1 MKEHYVPFLNF
12 RWLGISS
19 ESSIK
24 LESIRTFLIK
34 KTYMKVQKSFL
45 NYANSL
51 SKIFNQECPNTPT
64 CPNTPQFYTT
74 DVLFSINVSIP
85 LLVNYR
91 HTFIILQ

>member
-12 RWLGISS
+12 RWLGVSS

-24 LESIRTFLIK
+24 LGSIRTFLIK
-34 KTYMKVQKSFL
+34 KNIQVQKSFL

-64 CPNTPQFYTT
+64 CPNTPQFCTT
-74 DVLFSINVSIP
+74 DALFSINVSIP
-85 LLVNYR
+85 PLVNYR
-91 HTFIILQ
+91 HTLL